1 MKQFLF
7 SRAAATALRRRANR
21 AKLIRAKI
29 DQYAADPVSL
39 ANNVTE
45 LVGIDGK
52 RLRVGDFRV
61 LFSETEEAIFIE
73 DIGPRGAIYD

>member
-1 MKQFLF
+1 MKQVLF
-7 SRAAATALRRRANR
+7 SRAAATALRRHANR

-52 RLRVGDFRV
+52 RLRIGDFRV